1 MSIAKSTDGKQS
13 FLKDLTSKSPIHQII
28 FPLIFIADSSR
39 FYLRK
44 VEKEEKEAET
54 YDQHLTSYDF
64 VLTTDHFPVP
74 LLYTALGLTVNL

>member
-1 MSIAKSTDGKQS
+1 MSKWWTIRNWKDPGGRSLMSIAKSTDGKQS

-54 YDQHLTSYDF
+54 YD
-64 VLTTDHFPVP
+64 
-74 LLYTALGLTVNL
+74 

>member
-1 MSIAKSTDGKQS
+1 MLIAKSTDGKQS
-13 FLKDLTSKSPIHQII
+13 FLKDLTSKSPIYQIV

-54 YDQHLTSYDF
+54 YD
-64 VLTTDHFPVP
+64 
-74 LLYTALGLTVNL
+74 